1 VLGRADLNTPLPAAA
16 ILQAGLSAGLSTF
29 LTRHEIMDSEL
40 TRAQPLPPH
49 ATPRPLTTTPH

>member
-1 VLGRADLNTPLPAAA
+1 VLNRADLNTPLPAAA
-16 ILQAGLSAGLSTF
+16 ILQAGLWTY

-40 TRAQPLPPH
+40 TREQPLPSY